1 MAGRMKLGELL
12 IEAGLIDNVQLQS
25 ALAYQA
31 KWGMRLGAALM
42 EMKFITERDLA
53 SFLEKQL
60 NTQCVSIMTKELA
73 PEVINA
79 MEADAAKSYGVF
91 PLEVTDKEL
100 VIATANPLDLKML
113 DELGFNLGLR
123 IIPKLALESEINRAI
138 RFYYDNI
145 SEELIAPEVPEPPV
159 VDQIEIVEMQG
170 EQSQMERQI
179 EPSEITEKAKS
190 VMTTKVVIDALLTLL
205 EKKGILTRSE
215 VFEEIRKKQK

>member
-25 ALAYQA
+25 ALAHQA

-79 MEADAAKSYGVF
+79 LEADAAKNYGVF
-91 PLEVTDKEL
+91 PLEVTEKEL

-113 DELGFNLGLR
+113 DELGFNLGRR
-123 IIPKLALESEINRAI
+123 IVPKLALESEIKRAI

-145 SEELIAPEVPEPPV
+145 RDEPIAPEVPEPPV
-159 VDQIEIVEMQG
+159 VDQIDMVEMQG
-170 EQSQMERQI
+170 EPSQMERQLD
-179 EPSEITEKAKS
+179 PSEITKKAQSVITTKS
-190 VMTTKVVIDALLTLL
+190 VLDAMLIVL
-205 EKKGILTRSE
+205 EKKGILSRSE

>member
-179 EPSEITEKAKS
+179 EPSEITEKEKS
-190 VMTTKVVIDALLTLL
+190 VITTKVVIDALLTLL

>member
-25 ALAYQA
+25 ALAHQT
-31 KWGMRLGAALM
+31 KWGMRIGAALM

-73 PEVINA
+73 PEVINVL
-79 MEADAAKSYGVF
+79 EADTAKNYGVF

-123 IIPKLALESEINRAI
+123 IVPKLALESEINRAI

-145 SEELIAPEVPEPPV
+145 RDEVITPEVPQPPV
-159 VDQIEIVEMQG
+159 VDQIDIVEIKG
-170 EQSQMERQI
+170 ESSQMERQI
-179 EPSEITEKAKS
+179 EPSEITEKAKG
-190 VMTTKVVIDALLTLL
+190 VITTKSVLDAILTVL
-205 EKKGILTRSE
+205 EKKGILSRSE

>member
-79 MEADAAKSYGVF
+79 MEADAEKSYGVF

-190 VMTTKVVIDALLTLL
+190 VITTKVVIDALLTLL